1 MTSDLGPSKDQMMA
15 LIPMGRIGQPSD
27 IAGVVGFLA
36 SNHARYITG
45 AVIASDGGL
54 ALGH

>member
-1 MTSDLGPSKDQMMA
+1 M
-15 LIPMGRIGQPSD
+15 IPMGRTGQPSD

-36 SNHARYITG
+36 SNQARYITG
-45 AVIASDGGL
+45 AVIAVDGGL

>member
-1 MTSDLGPSKDQMMA
+1 
-15 LIPMGRIGQPSD
+15 MGRIGQPSD